1 MPGFQQKITRHAERQ
16 KKIQSEQVKQA
27 LESVRY
33 DRVWNYHTEF
43 KSTMVNMLRTL
54 MEEMYSMQEQRSN
67 VNREMETLKEEC
79 KGNAGNQKYCN
90 RNVECL

>member
-1 MPGFQQKITRHAERQ
+1 
-16 KKIQSEQVKQA
+16 
-27 LESVRY
+27 
-33 DRVWNYHTEF
+33 
-43 KSTMVNMLRTL
+43 MVNMLRTL

-67 VNREMETLKEEC
+67 VNREMETLKEEF